1 MVSLQPIKRSKLR
14 IFAGKKVYRLKRYSE
29 WLFDG
34 KKYARKRLDEKLP
47 YLIKKHRTPF
57 VEAIER
63 CRYATAKE

>member
-14 IFAGKKVYRLKRYSE
+14 IFAGKKAYRLKRYSE

-47 YLIKKHRTPF
+47 SLSKS
-57 VEAIER
+57 IER
-63 CRYATAKE
+63 LC